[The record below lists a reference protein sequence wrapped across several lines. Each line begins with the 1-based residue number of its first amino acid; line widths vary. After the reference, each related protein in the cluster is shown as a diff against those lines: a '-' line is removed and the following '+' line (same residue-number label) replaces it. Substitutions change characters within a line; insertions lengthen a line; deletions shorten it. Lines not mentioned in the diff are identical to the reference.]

1 MKADTYRF
9 KIGAFDCL
17 AVSDGTFAYPAG
29 LFFANARKEDYETG
43 LRERQLPPDQVTT
56 PYVCLYLDTGKHR
69 VLVDT
74 GAGKLAPTTGRLI
87 QNLRGE
93 GIDPGDID
101 TVILTHAH
109 ADHIGGNLD
118 SAGNLAFPN
127 SRYMMSRVEW
137 DFWTSKP
144 TLSSLTCGDHLKQL
158 LLQSVAD
165 MLPPIRRRLD
175 LLDGEQEVVPGIRTI
190 AAPGHTPGH
199 MALEISSQGE
209 TFIDAV
215 DTFLHPI
222 MVERIGWYSAVDVYQ
237 EKTIASRRRI
247 LERAAETGATV
258 MSFHFPFP
266 GLGRMSRNETGFT
279 WNPVPWSVSP

>member
-1 MKADTYRF
+1 MKAETLRF

-29 LFFANARKEDYETG
+29 AFFANARKEDYEQG
-43 LRERQLPPDQVTT
+43 LRERQLPLDQITT
-56 PYVCLYLDTGKHR
+56 PYVCLYLDTGRHR

-74 GAGKLAPTTGRLI
+74 GAGKLAPTTGRLVK
-87 QNLRGE
+87 NLRRE
-93 GIDPGDID
+93 GIDPQTID

-118 SAGNLAFPN
+118 SNGKLAFPN
-127 SRYMMSRVEW
+127 ARYVMTRVEW

-144 TLSSLTCGDHLKQL
+144 NLSNLNCGDHLKEL
-158 LLQSVAD
+158 LLQCAAD

-175 LLDGEQEVVPGIRTI
+175 LLDNEAEVVPGIRTL

-199 MALEISSQGE
+199 VALEISSTGE

-215 DTFLHPI
+215 DTCLHPI
-222 MVERIGWYSAVDVYQ
+222 MIERIEWYSVVDVDP
-237 EKTIASRRRI
+237 EKTIASRRRL
-247 LERAAETGATV
+247 LERAAQTGTLV
-258 MSFHFPFP
+258 LSFHFPFP
-266 GLGRMSRNETGFT
+266 GLGRVIRKENGFT
-279 WNPVPWSVSP
+279 WKPVT

>member
-1 MKADTYRF
+1 MQADTYRF
-9 KIGAFDCL
+9 KIGNFNGL
-17 AVSDGTFAYPAG
+17 AVSDGTFDYPAG
-29 LFFANARKEDYETG
+29 LFFANARKEDYEQE
-43 LRERQLPPDQVTT
+43 LSERQLPLEQITT

-93 GIDPGDID
+93 GIDPETID

-109 ADHIGGNLD
+109 ADHVGGNLD
-118 SAGNLAFPN
+118 SNGNLAFPN
-127 SRYMMSRVEW
+127 ARYVMSRVEW

-144 TLSSLTCGDHLKQL
+144 ALSNLNCGDYLKKL
-158 LLQSVAD
+158 LLQYAAD

-175 LLDGEQEVVPGIRTI
+175 LIDGEEEVVPGLRTI

-199 MALEISSQGE
+199 LALEISSHGE

-215 DTFLHPI
+215 DTFLHPMMI
-222 MVERIGWYSAVDVYQ
+222 ERLEWYSVVDDCP
-237 EKTIASRRRI
+237 EKTIASRRRV
-247 LERAAETGATV
+247 LERAAATGATV

-266 GLGRMSRNETGFT
+266 GLGRLVRNENGFS
-279 WNPVPWSVSP
+279 WKPVSLRN